1 MTAPNNNASPT
12 ALTYAF
18 KADPAYIKAAIECGF
33 GAKDTLSRAECL
45 AIRAKTGLRL
55 PRWLMKDPLRRF
67 DRGTYH
73 CPELLEAAEANANN
87 AAFNNGTINA

>member
-1 MTAPNNNASPT
+1 MTAPNNSSPT

-33 GAKDTLSRAECL
+33 GAKQTLSRAECL
-45 AIRAKTGLRL
+45 VIRAKTGLRL

-73 CPELLEAAEANANN
+73 CPELLADDANANN
-87 AAFNNGTINA
+87 AAFKDGTING

>member
-1 MTAPNNNASPT
+1 MTTPNNASPT

-33 GAKDTLSRAECL
+33 GGKPTLSRAECL

-55 PRWLMKDPLRRF
+55 PRWLMKDLTRRVRE
-67 DRGTYH
+67 RGTYY
-73 CPELLEAAEANANN
+73 CPELLEASEANANN
-87 AAFNNGTINA
+87 DAFKDGTING

>member
-1 MTAPNNNASPT
+1 MTAPNNNTSPT

-33 GAKDTLSRAECL
+33 GAKMTLSRAECL

-55 PRWLMKDPLRRF
+55 PRWLMKDPTRRQ
-67 DRGTYH
+67 DRGTYY
-73 CPELLEAAEANANN
+73 CPELLEAADANANN
-87 AAFNNGTINA
+87 AAFKDGTING

>member
-33 GAKDTLSRAECL
+33 GAKMTLSRAECL

-55 PRWLMKDPLRRF
+55 PRWLMKDPTRRQ
-67 DRGTYH
+67 DRGTYY
-73 CPELLEAAEANANN
+73 CPELLADDANANN
-87 AAFNNGTINA
+87 AAFKDGTING